1 MLYPVT
7 YTMDKQVY
15 GRKPRC
21 ENLGRKTFASK
32 QVIGD
37 DGCIQCRCSLLQII
51 VCEYDAIIC
60 ELLCKVSW
68 YTLQFI
74 HIILGLMLH
83 SSDFAVVV

>member
-1 MLYPVT
+1 MN
-7 YTMDKQVY
+7 KQVY
-15 GRKPRC
+15 GHKPGC

-32 QVIGD
+32 QVTGD
-37 DGCIQCRCSLLQII
+37 DGCIECRCYLLQII

-60 ELLCKVSW
+60 GLLCKVSW